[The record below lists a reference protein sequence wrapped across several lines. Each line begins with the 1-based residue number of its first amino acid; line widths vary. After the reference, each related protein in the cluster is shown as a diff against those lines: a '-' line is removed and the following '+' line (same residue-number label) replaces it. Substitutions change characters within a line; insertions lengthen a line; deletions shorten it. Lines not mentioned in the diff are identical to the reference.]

1 MVVTSKTWSTQSTG
15 KRGNLETSVKI
26 SNCPLLLAVVLQ
38 RLSNTGVYPE
48 LLSLYIFMWGGI
60 IKVI

>member
-38 RLSNTGVYPE
+38 RLSNTGVFTQSCFPFTYLCGGE
-48 LLSLYIFMWGGI
+48 SL
-60 IKVI
+60 K